1 MKRFEE
7 LERLTAQAITGF
19 QKAGF
24 TSGQGIYAIGSKN
37 ISCLSGLLPI
47 TVGRRCRAA
56 FIRAAQQRGPTI
68 ITFCQQTG

>member
-24 TSGQGIYAIGSKN
+24 TSGQGIYAI
-37 ISCLSGLLPI
+37 
-47 TVGRRCRAA
+47 T
-56 FIRAAQQRGPTI
+56 Q
-68 ITFCQQTG
+68 